1 MFSRRHPFLFS
12 ILVFSGIVSVTIIV
26 LGLVITLGFG
36 KLNNFGELRAS
47 GKEKVGVVELTG
59 VITDSRKTT
68 AHLKQFREDKTI
80 KAIVLRIN
88 SPGGSVG
95 PAQEIYREIIK
106 TKQKKKMVASMGALA
121 ASGGYYVAAGADK
134 IMANPGTITG
144 SIGVIMG
151 YTNFEQLLEKI
162 GLVPVVVKSGQYKD
176 IGSPART
183 MSLEEK
189 QLLQQVT
196 DGIHR
201 QFISDVAEGRGLAID
216 KVEKVADGRI
226 FTGEAAVNMGLVDR
240 LGNMD
245 DAVQWAGRLAGVE
258 GEVKAVY
265 ARDKAFS
272 LLKYFSETT
281 LKILME
287 KTLFKQLYAGY
298 LYLPAE

>member
-12 ILVFSGIVSVTIIV
+12 ILVFAGIVSVTVIV
-26 LGLVITLGFG
+26 LGLIITFGFRH
-36 KLNNFGELRAS
+36 LTNFGDMRAS
-47 GKEKVGVVELTG
+47 GKEKVGVVELSG
-59 VITDSRKTT
+59 VIADSRKTI
-68 AHLKQFREDKTI
+68 AQLKQFREDKTI
-80 KAIVLRIN
+80 KAIVVRIN

-95 PAQEIYREIIK
+95 PAQEIYREINK
-106 TKQKKKMVASMGALA
+106 TKQKKKMVASMGSLA

-144 SIGVIMG
+144 SIGVIIG

-183 MSLEEK
+183 MSSEEK

-201 QFISDVAEGRGLAID
+201 QFIRDIAEGRRLAVD
-216 KVEKVADGRI
+216 KVQKVADGRI
-226 FTGEAAVNMGLVDR
+226 FTGEAAVKMGLVDR
-240 LGNMD
+240 LGNVE
-245 DAVQWAGRLAGVE
+245 DAVQWAGSLAGVE
-258 GEVKAVY
+258 GEVEAVY
-265 ARDKAFS
+265 ARDKDFS
-272 LLKYFSETT
+272 LLKYLSETT
-281 LKILME
+281 LKILTE
-287 KTLFKQLYAGY
+287 KALYKQLYAGY

>member
-36 KLNNFGELRAS
+36 KLTDFGELRAT
-47 GKEKVGVVELTG
+47 GKEKIGVVELSG

-144 SIGVIMG
+144 SIGVIML

-201 QFISDVAEGRGLAID
+201 QFISDVAEGRGLTID
-216 KVEKVADGRI
+216 KVQKVADGRI

-240 LGNMD
+240 LGNME

-258 GEVKAVY
+258 GEVEAVY
-265 ARDKAFS
+265 ARDRAFS

-281 LKILME
+281 LKILTE
-287 KTLFKQLYAGY
+287 KVLFNQLYAGY
-298 LYLPAE
+298 LYLPDE